1 MVNKEII
8 CFLLRKNN
16 SIQEYKKELAS
27 LSQADW
33 EYLLITCARYGLR
46 PLIYFNLRL
55 LFDEDCIPVFVQ
67 DDLREAH
74 LESAYK
80 NMLIFRHAG
89 ILLSALESED
99 VPVIGLK
106 GIFLLENIYNNIAAR
121 ALGDIDIMVKK
132 EDLQVAINILINLG
146 YTMETYFSP
155 IDQNTDI
162 KHVSPMKNADGLS
175 VEIHWTI
182 LNEEEPFAIDPDGLW
197 DRAVP
202 VNIAGVDVL
211 ALSPEDLV
219 LHLCLHF
226 AYQHHLNL
234 GLRGLND
241 VTEVLQHYNKQL
253 DWARLDVLSQ
263 KWGVGRVVWLAL
275 SLTVKLLGAPVP
287 QDVLNRLEP
296 EKVES
301 WVLPNA
307 RSIVLNAREK
317 AALMTPDLADFASE
331 KGFLNR
337 IKLIMS
343 RIFLPKL
350 ILARLYGVPPSSVLI
365 YGCYFRRLKELIQ
378 QYGFSIR
385 NILKNESDVV
395 SSVEDQQGI
404 AKLRTWMLKG

>member
-8 CFLLRKNN
+8 CFLLRKNI

-155 IDQNTDI
+155 VDQNTDI

-275 SLTVKLLGAPVP
+275 SLTVELLGAPVP

-317 AALMTPDLADFASE
+317 AAPMTPDLADFASE

-378 QYGFSIR
+378 QYGSSIR

-395 SSVEDQQGI
+395 SIVEDQQGV